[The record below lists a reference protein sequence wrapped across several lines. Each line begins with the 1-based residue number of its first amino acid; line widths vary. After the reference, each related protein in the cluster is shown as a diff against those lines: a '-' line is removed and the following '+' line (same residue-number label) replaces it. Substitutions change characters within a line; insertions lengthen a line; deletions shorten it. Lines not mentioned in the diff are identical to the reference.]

1 MYVLVGVVAVLILAF
16 LIFSFYAASKES
28 EVTARYEGVYGR
40 MSARLAVTL
49 TALGVIFPIV
59 TVVLIVLEGFSS
71 QIFPIILF
79 ALVSLLIGILLFV
92 NAFKK
97 CPEHLKDKLIIS
109 MVITALGSSLKRTG
123 KAAVKTAEAVRV
135 AAVLEGGFAPNYTL
149 KSFDGS
155 VQVFE
160 TVSVEGDYAKL
171 YNNATHEI
179 VEVWA
184 YKDGYYVTDRFGN
197 LYAPK

>member
-1 MYVLVGVVAVLILAF
+1 MYILFGLAAVVVLSF
-16 LIFSFYAASKES
+16 LIFSFYAAAKEK

-49 TALGVIFPIV
+49 TALGIIFPIG
-59 TVVLIVLEGFSS
+59 LIVAIVQEGMSAEVFS
-71 QIFPIILF
+71 IIGF
-79 ALVSLLIGILLFV
+79 ALASLLIGILLFAR
-92 NAFKK
+92 AFKK
-97 CPEHLKDKLIIS
+97 CPEHLKSKLIVS
-109 MVITALGSSLKRTG
+109 MLITALGSSFKRTG
-123 KAAVKTAEAVRV
+123 KASIKMAKAVSV
-135 AAVLEGGFAPNYTL
+135 AAVLEAGFAPNYIL
-149 KSFDGS
+149 KSLDS
-155 VQVFE
+155 KIQHFE

-171 YNNATHEI
+171 YNNTTCEL